1 MLNKAIL
8 MGRLTRD
15 PELKYSASNM
25 AICRFSVAIDR
36 RFAKQG
42 EERGTDFISVVS
54 FGKTA
59 EFVSKYFEKGRM
71 INVVGSIQTGS
82 YEKDGK
88 TVYTTDIIADE
99 VNFCGDKK
107 GDGARGESRDGGF
120 MPVDT
125 DDDLPF

>member
-25 AICRFSVAIDR
+25 AICRFTVAVDR

-59 EFVSKYFEKGRM
+59 EFVSKFFEKGRM

-82 YEKDGK
+82 YEKDGR

-99 VNFCGDKK
+99 INFCGEKK
-107 GDGARGESRDGGF
+107 GEGGRSTSPDDGF